1 MIGKTEEN
9 AVTPAI
15 ATILILLIT
24 VLVAT
29 GAAVVILG
37 IASDQQDHLVGLTA
51 EPVQSGGDVM
61 VTLYGGKELPKLV
74 KAEIL
79 DAGSRNGRFVTVW
92 EGTAGTAPAGVPMIT
107 KDVARPPANLTEYT
121 TRILV
126 KGTFEDGAE
135 QILLERSMTFRDAKA
150 VPDHRDRTVQVKFKD
165 NTTTNISEYLEKLQ
179 GNAAFRIENVRA
191 EGLIHDD
198 KISSVVL
205 TPDEKDATTVR
216 ITPAGATFVD
226 SEGKPVTYSNITYI
240 SGNLTQTTTDV
251 FAYIG
256 TPKFEVEEVWNGF
269 LLDIKIKTLTTTIPT
284 KNKPGYNARVSVSH
298 WIIEGGSGKEYWW
311 PIPPDSITEPC
322 DGGTTS
328 ISNRDTVVTQEFK
341 WNVTIEIM
349 DSSGKMVA
357 NTTFMVYED
366 RNGELNV
373 ISTTKIQ
380 K

>member
-135 QILLERSMTFRDAKA
+135 QILLERSMTFRDAKV
-150 VPDHRDRTVQVKFKD
+150 VPDHRNSTVQVIFKD

-179 GNAAFRIENVRA
+179 GNAAFRIENVQV

-216 ITPAGATFVD
+216 ITPADATFVD
-226 SEGKPVTYSNITYI
+226 SKGKPVTYSNIEYI

-256 TPKFEVEEVWNGF
+256 TPEFEVNGVIPG
-269 LLDIKIKTLTTTIPT
+269 IKALTTTIQT
-284 KNKPGYNARVSVSH
+284 KNNPGYTARVSVSH
-298 WIIEGGSGKEYWW
+298 WIIEGFISGREYWW
-311 PIPPDSITEPC
+311 PIPPQSITGPC
-322 DGGTTS
+322 DGDTIS
-328 ISNRDTVVTQEFK
+328 IFDEDRAVTQEFK
-341 WNVTIEIM
+341 WKVTIEIK
-349 DSSGKMVA
+349 DSSGKKVA
-357 NTTFMVYED
+357 GISYTVNESGTPTE
-366 RNGELNV
+366 NGEIL
-373 ISTTKIQ
+373 T
-380 K
+380 

>member
-37 IASDQQDHLVGLTA
+37 ITSDQQDHLVGLTA

-150 VPDHRDRTVQVKFKD
+150 VPDHRDSMVRVIFKN

-179 GNAAFRIENVRA
+179 ENETFRVENVRA
-191 EGLIHDD
+191 EGLIPGDR
-198 KISSVVL
+198 ISSVVL
-205 TPDEKDATTVR
+205 TTPEGKDATTR
-216 ITPAGATFVD
+216 ITPADATFVD
-226 SEGKPVTYSNITYI
+226 SKGKPVTYSNIEYI

-256 TPKFEVEEVWNGF
+256 TPEFEVIGVIPG
-269 LLDIKIKTLTTTIPT
+269 IKALTTTIPT
-284 KNKPGYNARVSVSH
+284 KNNPGYTAHVSVSH
-298 WIIEGGSGKEYWW
+298 WIIEGVLGKEYWW
-311 PIPPDSITEPC
+311 PIQPDSTTESC
-322 DGGTTS
+322 DGDTIS
-328 ISNRDTVVTQEFK
+328 ISDEDIAVTQEFK
-341 WNVTIEIM
+341 WKVTIDIIK
-349 DSSGKMVA
+349 DSSGEKVA
-357 NTTFMVYED
+357 
-366 RNGELNV
+366 G
-373 ISTTKIQ
+373 ISYTVNESGTPTEKERY
-380 K
+380 

>member
-135 QILLERSMTFRDAKA
+135 QILLERSMTFRDARA
-150 VPDHRDRTVQVKFKD
+150 VPDHRDSMVQVIFKD
-165 NTTTNISEYLEKLQ
+165 NTTTNISEYLEILQ
-179 GNAAFRIENVRA
+179 ENAAFRVENVRVK
-191 EGLIHDD
+191 GLIHGDR
-198 KISSVVL
+198 ISSVVL
-205 TPDEKDATTVR
+205 LTQNETSATIRITPKDAT
-216 ITPAGATFVD
+216 FVN
-226 SEGKPVTYSNITYI
+226 SEGKPVTYSIIEHI

-251 FAYIG
+251 FAYIDA
-256 TPKFEVEEVWNGF
+256 PKFEVKDVGSDPI
-269 LLDIKIKTLTTTIPT
+269 LGDKIKILTTTIPT
-284 KNKPGYNARVSVSH
+284 KNKPGYTAHVSVDH
-298 WIIEGGSGKEYWW
+298 WFWGQKKDESPCNGNDILISMGDTIVEGFQWK
-311 PIPPDSITEPC
+311 
-322 DGGTTS
+322 
-328 ISNRDTVVTQEFK
+328 
-341 WNVTIEIM
+341 VTIEIK

-357 NTTFMVYED
+357 NTTHTVNGNED
-366 RNGELNV
+366 
-373 ISTTKIQ
+373 
-380 K
+380 